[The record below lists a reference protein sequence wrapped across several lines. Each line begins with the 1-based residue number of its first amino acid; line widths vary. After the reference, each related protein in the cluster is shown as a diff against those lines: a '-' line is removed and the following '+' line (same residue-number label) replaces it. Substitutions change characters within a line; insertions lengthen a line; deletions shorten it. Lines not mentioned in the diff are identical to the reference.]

1 MANQTEIPT
10 LSAIAG
16 QTEILLS
23 ATELTDQTEI
33 PTGQTEIL
41 LSATELTDQK
51 EIPTFYAIAGQ
62 TEIVLSATEVTDQTE
77 FPTLSAIAD
86 RTWILSPAT
95 DQTQIPTLPA
105 IAIADRTEI
114 PTSAIEVTDG
124 HLRSSCLA
132 EQTSRAAIEI
142 RQIQTSVIEANALSR
157 NQNQD
162 CLWYQF

>member
-23 ATELTDQTEI
+23 ATEV
-33 PTGQTEIL
+33 
-41 LSATELTDQK
+41 TDQK

-86 RTWILSPAT
+86 RKWILSPAN
-95 DQTQIPTLPA
+95 DQTEIPTLP
-105 IAIADRTEI
+105 AIADRTEI

-124 HLRSSCLA
+124 HLRSSRLA
-132 EQTSRAAIEI
+132 EQTSRPAIEI